1 MVEASGSHRYTA
13 QILQVTPWLNYGEWP
28 HRTQHGSSY
37 MKKLR
42 HPLPGSVLLARLLPA
57 AGWLGSRDS
66 NGSSGGGGRGGRVCV
81 CAGERGESPERSL
94 NPQGVEAPA
103 VEPCSVCVVTPCLCP
118 CSPMLPLCLELS
130 GKRLR
135 LFFYMDL
142 ETQGTAGLTPS
153 PPSGF
158 LMSSTSVP
166 MRLGS
171 P

>member
-1 MVEASGSHRYTA
+1 MEASGSHRCTA

-94 NPQGVEAPA
+94 NPQGVE
-103 VEPCSVCVVTPCLCP
+103 VLW
-118 CSPMLPLCLELS
+118 S
-130 GKRLR
+130 GASRR
-135 LFFYMDL
+135 R
-142 ETQGTAGLTPS
+142 EGTGGHRPTARVLA
-153 PPSGF
+153 SGEGQPQ
-158 LMSSTSVP
+158 L
-166 MRLGS
+166 
-171 P
+171 